1 MKPRNMKKMSKVN
14 DHEVLRSERE
24 EKEGGGVHTFATTR
38 SRPPK
43 RKTQDTVGFSN
54 WFI

>member
-24 EKEGGGVHTFATTR
+24 EEEGRGRGSYICHYEE
-38 SRPPK
+38 
-43 RKTQDTVGFSN
+43 
-54 WFI
+54 